1 MLPQCAALWLPQV
14 LKGADASLSGKDNL
28 LALQSELV
36 AAEYQLAQTQAALAD
51 ACRRQADT
59 ERQQV
64 RGWQNWLGRH
74 AKLPIRH
81 WQCWQV

>member
-1 MLPQCAALWLPQV
+1 M
-14 LKGADASLSGKDNL
+14 LKGSGAPLSGKDDL

-59 ERQQV
+59 DRQQV
-64 RGWQNWLGRH
+64 RGWVAWLTKAQSCPSDTSSVDRVMRLPGR
-74 AKLPIRH
+74 R
-81 WQCWQV
+81 